1 MARYAR
7 CWRKASWQD
16 MSGCVRQIVV
26 RMLGALS
33 CCVALI
39 LLSDEKP
46 SVEEK
51 PFCKEKRLGKEKP
64 LLRRSP
70 MAGKLGDRNQ

>member
-1 MARYAR
+1 
-7 CWRKASWQD
+7 
-16 MSGCVRQIVV
+16 
-26 RMLGALS
+26 MLGALS

-64 LLRRSP
+64 LLEAKPHGRKT
-70 MAGKLGDRNQ
+70 KL

>member
-1 MARYAR
+1 
-7 CWRKASWQD
+7 
-16 MSGCVRQIVV
+16 
-26 RMLGALS
+26 MLGTLS

-39 LLSDEKP
+39 LLFDEKP